1 MLSASSSSSFSQSAM
16 CSSMCEA
23 RSAQEAGL
31 HQALD
36 GLLDVGDGV
45 LHAALEHRGRGKF
58 AALRGYPRRALRR
71 LLGALAL
78 ERRGR
83 HHLAAERCAESLEV
97 DDVAVF
103 AHDVYHV
110 HGHHR
115 GDAQLDELGGQI
127 QVSLYICA
135 VYYIDDGVRLLADE
149 IVPRDDLLKRVGR
162 QRIYAGQ
169 VLDYDVGTALETAF
183 LFFDRDAGPVAHA
196 LVGARQVVEH
206 RRLAAVRVAGKRN
219 FHTHAFSPLSCG

>member
-1 MLSASSSSSFSQSAM
+1 
-16 CSSMCEA
+16 
-23 RSAQEAGL
+23 
-31 HQALD
+31 
-36 GLLDVGDGV
+36 
-45 LHAALEHRGRGKF
+45 RGRRKLP
-58 AALRGYPRRALRR
+58 ALRGQLRRARRR
-71 LLGALAL
+71 LLRALSP

-162 QRIYAGQ
+162 QLIYAGQ